1 MRPPKRSFPRRA
13 DTLSYYKTP
22 ILSTAKIFGKR
33 IIRENKRQH
42 KIMNNI
48 YLETFLRTLFAI
60 TVMLILA
67 RINGAKEISQLNFFD
82 YIVGIT
88 VGSIAASLAVDYDI
102 DVWACLIGLVMF
114 MLSSIV
120 ISFITNKSMILRRV
134 INGAPIVLIKNGEIL
149 YDGLKRARFDIN
161 DMLRELRSQGYF
173 DVTAINCA
181 ILETNGKLSVMLK
194 SAERPATA
202 AESGLNPEQDD
213 VPCDV
218 IIDGK
223 ILGGNLE
230 SIGKTA
236 DWLEGELKKQ
246 GVEKRKD
253 VLLATYS
260 EGSLNVFEKKSSEKR
275 TVFQ

>member
-1 MRPPKRSFPRRA
+1 M
-13 DTLSYYKTP
+13 
-22 ILSTAKIFGKR
+22 
-33 IIRENKRQH
+33 E
-42 KIMNNI
+42 NI

-60 TVMLILA
+60 VVMLILA
-67 RINGAKEISQLNFFD
+67 RINGAKEISQLSFFD

-88 VGSIAASLAVDYDI
+88 VGSIGAELAVSYEVDT
-102 DVWACLIGLVMF
+102 WSCLLGLVMF
-114 MLSSIV
+114 MLTSVV
-120 ISFITNKSMILRRV
+120 ISFITNKSMFLRRLL
-134 INGAPIVLIKNGEIL
+134 NGAPVVLIKKGEIL

-181 ILETNGKLSVMLK
+181 VLETNGKLSVLLK

-202 AESGLNPEQDD
+202 GESGIETEQDD

-218 IIDGK
+218 MIDGK
-223 ILGGNLE
+223 ILCGNLGA
-230 SIGKTA
+230 IGKTS
-236 DWLEGELKKQ
+236 DWLDEELKKQ

-260 EGSLNVFEKKSSEKR
+260 DGQLNVFEKQSSDKR

>member
-1 MRPPKRSFPRRA
+1 M
-13 DTLSYYKTP
+13 
-22 ILSTAKIFGKR
+22 
-33 IIRENKRQH
+33 E
-42 KIMNNI
+42 NI
-48 YLETFLRTLFAI
+48 YLQTFLRTIFALV
-60 TVMLILA
+60 VMLILA
-67 RINGAKEISQLNFFD
+67 RINGAKEISQLSFFD

-88 VGSIAASLAVDYDI
+88 VGSIGAELAVNYETDT
-102 DVWACLIGLVMF
+102 WACLLGLVMF
-114 MLSSIV
+114 MLSSLA

-134 INGAPIVLIKNGEIL
+134 INGAPNVLIKDGKIL

-181 ILETNGKLSVMLK
+181 VLETNGKISVMLK

-202 AESGLNPEQDD
+202 AESGLKPEQDD

-218 IIDGK
+218 MIDGK
-223 ILGGNLE
+223 ILYGNLGA
-230 SIGKTA
+230 IDKNP
-236 DWLEGELKKQ
+236 DWLDAELKKQ

-260 EGSLNVFEKKSSEKR
+260 GGELNVFQKKSSKTR

>member
-1 MRPPKRSFPRRA
+1 M
-13 DTLSYYKTP
+13 P
-22 ILSTAKIFGKR
+22 ISIASLERVGFDNLFCDVKILLNR
-33 IIRENKRQH
+33 IILYKYRHYNR
-42 KIMNNI
+42 MNNI
-48 YLETFLRTLFAI
+48 YLITFLRTVFAI
-60 TVMLILA
+60 VVMLILA
-67 RINGAKEISQLNFFD
+67 RVNGSKEISQLNFFD

-88 VGSIAASLAVDYDI
+88 VGSIAAELAIDYEL
-102 DVWACLIGLVMF
+102 DVWAALLGLVMF
-114 MLSSIV
+114 MLTSIV
-120 ISFITNKSMILRRV
+120 ISFITNKSMFLRR
-134 INGAPIVLIKNGEIL
+134 ILNGAPVVLIKNGEIL

-181 ILETNGKLSVMLK
+181 VLETNGKLSVLLK

-218 IIDGK
+218 MIDGK
-223 ILGGNLE
+223 IIDGNLDA
-230 SIGKTA
+230 IGK
-236 DWLEGELKKQ
+236 DSVWLDEELKSR

-253 VLLATYS
+253 VLLATYTDG
-260 EGSLNVFEKKSSEKR
+260 ELNVFQKQSSEKR